1 MQRKNT
7 NNILIRP
14 AVVAGTFYPS
24 DSEEL
29 KETIQGFLSKAVVG
43 KKQDNLKALILP
55 HAGYMYSGIIAAY
68 GYKTIKPDS
77 FNKVIL
83 LGPSHHFSF
92 KGLATSPEV
101 FWETPLGK
109 VKAIPKDKLT
119 KLKDKKKIIE
129 SIEFHQ
135 PEHCLEVQLPF
146 LQMVLD
152 DFQILPLLV
161 GEIDAQAAIDILMP
175 IIDKKT
181 LLVISSDLS
190 HYMPYSQAKMI
201 DKVTLD
207 AILAKDIIRF
217 NEYGEAC
224 GKKPIEIL
232 LEIAKKNKW
241 QSNLLCAMN
250 SGETVD
256 GVCLPEKTSKDES
269 QVVGYSSIAFY
280 E

>member
-14 AVVAGTFYPS
+14 PVVAGTFYPDNS
-24 DSEEL
+24 KEL
-29 KETIQGFLSKAVVG
+29 KETVQEFLSKAVIG
-43 KKQDNLKALILP
+43 KRQDNLKALILP
-55 HAGYMYSGIIAAY
+55 HAGYMYSGLIAAY
-68 GYKTIKPDS
+68 GYKIIKPDS
-77 FNKVIL
+77 FNKIIL

-92 KGLATSPEV
+92 KRLAAAPES

-109 VKAIPKDKLT
+109 VKIISKDKLM

-146 LQMVLD
+146 LQMTLD
-152 DFQILPLLV
+152 DFQIFPLLT
-161 GEIDAQAAIDILMP
+161 GDIDAKKAADILMP

-181 LLVISSDLS
+181 LLLISSDLS
-190 HYMPYSQAKMI
+190 HYMPYSQAKMA

-207 AILAKDIIRF
+207 AILANDIARF
-217 NEYGEAC
+217 NEYGKAC

-232 LEIAKKNKW
+232 LEIAKRNKW
-241 QSNLLCAMN
+241 QSKLLCAMN
-250 SGETVD
+250 SGETVG

-269 QVVGYSSIAFY
+269 QVVGYASIAFY

>member
-14 AVVAGTFYPS
+14 PVVAGTFYP
-24 DSEEL
+24 DNSEEL
-29 KETIQGFLSKAVVG
+29 KETIQELLNKAVVEKRQG
-43 KKQDNLKALILP
+43 NLKALILP
-55 HAGYMYSGIIAAY
+55 HAGYMYSGLIAAY
-68 GYKTIKPDS
+68 GYKIIKPDS
-77 FNKVIL
+77 FNKVVL

-92 KGLATSPEV
+92 KGLAVAPEN

-109 VKAIPKDKLT
+109 VKIISKDKFT
-119 KLKDKKKIIE
+119 KLKNKKKITE

-146 LQMVLD
+146 LQMVLG
-152 DFQILPLLV
+152 DFQILPLLT
-161 GEIDAQAAIDILMP
+161 GDIDIKTVVDILMP

-181 LLVISSDLS
+181 LLIISSDLS
-190 HYMPYSQAKMI
+190 HYMPYSQAKMA
-201 DKVTLD
+201 DKVTID
-207 AILAKDIIRF
+207 AILANDITQF

-232 LEIAKKNKW
+232 LEIAKRSKW
-241 QSNLLCAMN
+241 QSKLLCAMN
-250 SGETVD
+250 SGETV
-256 GVCLPEKTSKDES
+256 GGICLPEKTSKDET
-269 QVVGYSSIAFY
+269 QVVGYASIAFY